1 MSAQPKAALRQQPQR
16 PPNPVRLHSVKSR
29 PALSLKVAAVAAAA
43 ARPSQPSRGP
53 PTCTN
58 AACDKSDVGSEGG
71 HLVCRNCGT
80 VVRDDQITSDV
91 SFGAGT
97 NGAVV
102 MQGAYVGENQSYARG
117 GVPGAGRISGG
128 MDSREIS
135 EANGMTKSALRRD
148 SAS

>member
-1 MSAQPKAALRQQPQR
+1 MS
-16 PPNPVRLHSVKSR
+16 
-29 PALSLKVAAVAAAA
+29 
-43 ARPSQPSRGP
+43 
-53 PTCTN
+53 
-58 AACDKSDVGSEGG
+58 SEGG

-102 MQGAYVGENQSYARG
+102 MQGAYVGENQSYARS
-117 GVPGAGRISGG
+117 GVPGASRISGG

-135 EANGMTKSALRRD
+135 EANGMV
-148 SAS
+148 